1 MESFKKCGRLVY
13 IKKPE
18 FNELDYVTSLWADE
32 KTMKDVGGAVVFSSD
47 RKPGWYKKMV
57 NPTDGKNFYCLVY
70 NYENNSLGE
79 VSFHRFND
87 ETRTADF
94 NIKIQYKYRNRGYG
108 KEAIKLMLD
117 YYFYEFGGQVM
128 LDDVI
133 NINGQ
138 QALLKFGFEV
148 VSKSSD
154 CIYFKMTKEH
164 YDNIKR
170 NANK

>member
-1 MESFKKCGRLVY
+1 MESFKKCGRFVY

-18 FNELDYVTSLWADE
+18 FNELDYVSSLWADE
-32 KTMKDVGGAVVFSSD
+32 KTMADVGGSIVFSDS

-57 NPTDGKNFYCLVY
+57 DPTDGENFYCLIY
-70 NYENNSLGE
+70 DYEDNPVGE
-79 VSFHRFND
+79 VSFHRYD
-87 ETRTADF
+87 EKTKTADF
-94 NIKIQYKYRNRGYG
+94 NVKIQYKYRSRGYG
-108 KEAIKLMLD
+108 KDAIKLMLD
-117 YYFYEFGGQVM
+117 YYFYDFGGEVM

-148 VSKSSD
+148 VSKTEE

-164 YDNIKR
+164 YDNIMG